1 MMGSPSLRITELRL
15 RSGVAASIAVP
26 NLACSAPPEPAA
38 PDHGAGTVQRVSDA
52 LDAIIPADCVVE
64 KLAGDMV
71 FTEGPV
77 WVKGDAPHLLFSDI
91 PANVIYRW
99 AEGGT
104 EASVFY
110 DQMYKGVPLD
120 VFPGSNGLILDA
132 EGRLLACEHGN
143 RRISRMEGGEW
154 VSVVDSYEG
163 KRLNSP
169 NDAVWH
175 ANGWLY
181 FTDPPYGLVKRD
193 EDPDKE
199 LDFNGVYRLNY
210 ESGELQLLS
219 REQTRPN
226 GIGFSPD
233 GKTAYVS
240 NSDDA
245 TKVWMTYDVTD
256 DGLFE
261 NGRVFSDVTG
271 EEAPGLPD
279 GLKLDVDGNLYAT
292 GPGGVWIFTP
302 AGEHLGT
309 IQPDEVP
316 ANVAWGD
323 DGSSLYITA
332 RTGLYRIKLLAKG
345 PMPADMAD

>member
-1 MMGSPSLRITELRL
+1 M
-15 RSGVAASIAVP
+15 
-26 NLACSAPPEPAA
+26 
-38 PDHGAGTVQRVSDA
+38 HRVSDA
-52 LDAIIPADCVVE
+52 LDAIIPADSVIE

-77 WVKGDAPHLLFSDI
+77 WIKGDTPHLLFSDI

-99 AEGGT
+99 AEGDT

-110 DQMYKGVPLD
+110 DQMYKGKPRE
-120 VFPGSNGLILDA
+120 VFPRLERPDSGC
-132 EGRLLACEHGN
+132 GRPTAGVRARQPAHFAHGG
-143 RRISRMEGGEW
+143 RREW
-154 VSVVDSYEG
+154 VSVVDNYEG
-163 KRLNSP
+163 DRLNSP

-199 LDFNGVYRLNY
+199 LEFNGIFRLNY
-210 ESGELQLLS
+210 ESGELQLLN

-245 TKVWMTYDVTD
+245 TKVWMSYDVTD
-256 DGLFE
+256 EGLFE
-261 NGRVFSDVTG
+261 NGRVFFDVTSD
-271 EEAPGLPD
+271 EAPGLPD
-279 GLKLDVDGNLYAT
+279 GLKLDMDGNLYAT

-302 AGEHLGT
+302 AGQHLGT
-309 IQPDEVP
+309 IQPAEVP

-323 DGSSLYITA
+323 DGSSLYMTA

>member
-1 MMGSPSLRITELRL
+1 MRSRNRIAT
-15 RSGVAASIAVP
+15 SIAVRK
-26 NLACSAPPEPAA
+26 LACSARPEQAA
-38 PDHGAGTVQRVSDA
+38 GDHGAGKVHRVSEA
-52 LDAIIPADCVVE
+52 LDAIVPADYVIE

-77 WVKGDAPHLLFSDI
+77 WINGATPHLLFSDI

-99 AEGGT
+99 AEGDT
-104 EASVFY
+104 DASVFY
-110 DQMYKGVPLD
+110 DQVYRGKPRNI
-120 VFPGSNGLILDA
+120 FPGSNGLILDV

-143 RRISRMEGGEW
+143 RRISRLEDGEW

-169 NDAVWH
+169 NDAAWH

-181 FTDPPYGLVKRD
+181 FTDPPYGLVQRD
-193 EDPDKE
+193 EDPDKD
-199 LDFNGVYRLNY
+199 LDFNGIYRLNY
-210 ESGELQLLS
+210 ASGEVQLLN

-240 NSDDA
+240 NSDEA
-245 TKVWMTYDVTD
+245 TMVWMVYDVTD

-261 NGRVFSDVTG
+261 NGRVFYNVTS

-279 GLKLDVDGNLYAT
+279 GLKLDVSGNIYAT

-323 DGSSLYITA
+323 DGSSLYMTA

-345 PMPADMAD
+345 PMPADMAR